1 MDKEL
6 REKLE
11 TIQESLKI
19 IGMKNEIPYSINSL
33 DEICEKLDTIIEL
46 LENNKDNKNKSLS

>member
-1 MDKEL
+1 MNQELKEI
-6 REKLE
+6 LE
-11 TIQESLKI
+11 TMQKSLKVI
-19 IGMKNEIPYSINSL
+19 EQKNEIPYSINSL